1 MKGPGDLH
9 LFEYNE
15 LCSPSSVVAKS
26 PDADGDHNF
35 THSSRS
41 SIQSPTDQDGAGGL
55 SSSLNINRRDY
66 STRGTRIHLSQEWF
80 CTSTSG
86 GSSPMLTTKPL
97 LTAFRVS
104 LVLFFGAQVDL
115 KGSVFFGRV
124 PGQLHLQDYSLK
136 GYTFVSLGRQF
147 FSWRVRLFRWRVPLP
162 PCLCIRLFFDGYR
175 KTHTQD
181 SRNRLHTSHAAG
193 SRHCF
198 LYWFELRLYPQ
209 WR

>member
-1 MKGPGDLH
+1 MLHPGTRKLPTFKLIRTSKPVKGPGDLH

-66 STRGTRIHLSQEWF
+66 STRGTRINLSQEWF

-104 LVLFFGAQVDL
+104 LVFFWSAGGPNRIRDFWKSSWA
-115 KGSVFFGRV
+115 
-124 PGQLHLQDYSLK
+124 GQLHLQVC
-136 GYTFVSLGRQF
+136 TV
-147 FSWRVRLFRWRVPLP
+147 
-162 PCLCIRLFFDGYR
+162 
-175 KTHTQD
+175 
-181 SRNRLHTSHAAG
+181 
-193 SRHCF
+193 
-198 LYWFELRLYPQ
+198 
-209 WR
+209 

>member
-1 MKGPGDLH
+1 MLHPGTRKLPTFKLIRTSKPVKGPGDLH

-66 STRGTRIHLSQEWF
+66 STRGTRINLSQEWF

-104 LVLFFGAQVDL
+104 LVLVFGAPVDL
-115 KGSVFFGRV
+115 RGSVIFGRV
-124 PGQLHLQDYSLK
+124 A
-136 GYTFVSLGRQF
+136 GRF
-147 FSWRVRLFRWRVPLP
+147 IFEAECEKSTSASHSVVVFLLVTAS
-162 PCLCIRLFFDGYR
+162 FD
-175 KTHTQD
+175 
-181 SRNRLHTSHAAG
+181 
-193 SRHCF
+193 RHG
-198 LYWFELRLYPQ
+198 
-209 WR
+209 